1 MSASHH
7 QLGFSWFHSF
17 RETFKTAAYIGV
29 NVVYCPSI
37 TVLNWRTDATNYI
50 TSIVKSEQKLH
61 LL

>member
-37 TVLNWRTDATNYI
+37 TVLNRTDATNYI
-50 TSIVKSEQKLH
+50 TSTVKSEQKLH